1 MIDIFGLSKKDVA
14 ANKLIRKVRRKINK
28 LCENQE
34 FVVID
39 RRVAW
44 SLVIEAQ
51 DSGVEIALN

>member
-51 DSGVEIALN
+51 DSGVEIAPN